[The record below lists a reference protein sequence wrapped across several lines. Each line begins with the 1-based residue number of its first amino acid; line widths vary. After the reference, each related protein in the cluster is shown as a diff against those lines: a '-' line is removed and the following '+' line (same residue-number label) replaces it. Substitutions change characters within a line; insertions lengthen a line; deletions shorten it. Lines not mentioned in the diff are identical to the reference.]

1 VFRTPGASRRLRIA
15 AAALAIGGLGVA
27 ALARAG
33 SATSGAVSVACG
45 ASTLATITAVDS
57 MVANHIYR
65 GELSGSETP
74 A

>member
-1 VFRTPGASRRLRIA
+1 VRELR
-15 AAALAIGGLGVA
+15 
-27 ALARAG
+27 RAG